1 MWWECVKYRKLC
13 FASRKL
19 FIREFHVFFVV
30 IRKFIKRFAQC
41 QSKQAE

>member
-19 FIREFHVFFVV
+19 FICELHVV
-30 IRKFIKRFAQC
+30 IRNFIKRFAQR
-41 QSKQAE
+41 QPKQAE

>member
-1 MWWECVKYRKLC
+1 MWWECVKCRKLC

-19 FIREFHVFFVV
+19 FIREFHVFVV
-30 IRKFIKRFAQC
+30 IRNFIKRFAQC